1 MYPNLNSDLRALQKL
16 PIRVESH
23 YGVAIGDGKIIATS
37 DDKPRNAGAVFG
49 NILNA
54 KKITFTLYTDT
65 YCQFG
70 MCDPEATLPDI
81 MLTGNGRGEY
91 LSVSKAGTYD
101 INFNCKAGNFF
112 IGGDKGMQI
121 GDIYV
126 SDF

>member
-1 MYPNLNSDLRALQKL
+1 METQLNSDLRYLRKL
-16 PIRVESH
+16 PIRIESH
-23 YGVAIGDGKIIATS
+23 YGVAVENGKIIAT
-37 DDKPRNAGAVFG
+37 DANTPRNNGAVFG

-70 MCDPEATLPDI
+70 VCNESAIFPDI
-81 MLTGNGRGEY
+81 MQTGDGRGEY
-91 LSVSKAGTYD
+91 SSVSKAGTYD

-112 IGGDKGMQI
+112 IGGDYGMSI

>member
-1 MYPNLNSDLRALQKL
+1 MRKL
-16 PIRVESH
+16 PIRIESY
-23 YGVAIGDGKIIATS
+23 YGVAIGDGNIIAASTNR
-37 DDKPRNAGAVFG
+37 PRNNGAVFG

-70 MCDPEATLPDI
+70 VCNESAIFPDI
-81 MLTGNGRGEY
+81 MQTGDGRGEY
-91 LSVSKAGTYD
+91 SSVSKAGTYD

-112 IGGDKGMQI
+112 IGGDYGMRI